1 LNKSNNP
8 SLRLA
13 LDNCFSTNSTQSHS
27 DNSFKMNTRE
37 LIVYKE
43 TLEAKNGPMDT
54 NRSTK
59 DKKFWTTPEDDLLLN
74 FIDKKKTKNWKL
86 VSEHITTKSPQQC
99 AYRYSK
105 LMSDMNKK
113 KWNRKDDIKLIELV
127 ETYGQNWEVIS
138 SKLIDRSE
146 RDVEVRYK
154 EKLDPNVK
162 NSKFTEE
169 EDSLILRLYEEF
181 GNKWFEI
188 SRFFKNRTAKML
200 KKRFHSHIK
209 LNFQIGKKSTKT
221 SKTSKSNTSIEG
233 VKFDCNKSLI
243 NEEQFTT
250 KNTTIIPENQP
261 YNMVDNLNSNYNCNI
276 LIDDPCNMFTMNEEV
291 REDSFNRDSLFV
303 NDNNTVNC
311 FNEHETD
318 PVNNVSFD
326 INVLPQ
332 IDICTPYTKQIDMLD
347 DYFNQVANYINDK
360 KKEFQFY
367 LQNNTF
373 STFEINN
380 IFNLNSQ
387 IDENVDTLMNRIIM
401 IQQERQYQNTDA
413 IKFNILKYI
422 EIIIQLIHLVKSK
435 INLLQTLKSK
445 STKSINRG
453 NDRYNIFN

>member
-1 LNKSNNP
+1 
-8 SLRLA
+8 
-13 LDNCFSTNSTQSHS
+13 
-27 DNSFKMNTRE
+27 
-37 LIVYKE
+37 
-43 TLEAKNGPMDT
+43 
-54 NRSTK
+54 
-59 DKKFWTTPEDDLLLN
+59 
-74 FIDKKKTKNWKL
+74 
-86 VSEHITTKSPQQC
+86 
-99 AYRYSK
+99 
-105 LMSDMNKK
+105 
-113 KWNRKDDIKLIELV
+113 LIELV